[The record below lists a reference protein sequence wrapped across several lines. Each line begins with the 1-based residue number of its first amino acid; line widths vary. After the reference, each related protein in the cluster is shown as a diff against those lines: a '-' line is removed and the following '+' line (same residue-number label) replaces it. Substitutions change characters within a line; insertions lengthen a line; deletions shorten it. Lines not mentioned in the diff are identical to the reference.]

1 MIKVYSANW
10 CTGCKAIKKV
20 LNSKGITFIEV
31 DIDTLEGMKEA
42 KELNIRAIPITVV
55 GDKRFVGSKPETIA
69 DILGAL
75 DDQNNNSN

>member
-1 MIKVYSANW
+1 MIKVYSASW
-10 CTGCKAIKKV
+10 CTGCTSLKKV
-20 LNSKGITFIEV
+20 LNSKGIPFTEV

-55 GDKRFVGSKPETIA
+55 GDKQFVGSKPETIA
-69 DILGAL
+69 DILEAL